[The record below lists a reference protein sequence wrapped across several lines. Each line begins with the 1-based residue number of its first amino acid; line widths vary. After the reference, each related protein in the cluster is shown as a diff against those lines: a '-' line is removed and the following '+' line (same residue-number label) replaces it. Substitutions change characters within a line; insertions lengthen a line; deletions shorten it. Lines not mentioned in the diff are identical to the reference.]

1 MNDTLSS
8 RAKRSPSS
16 EAKGGIRRSNFRF
29 LAALGM
35 TCLAC
40 ADAPSAAWQQ
50 ENGYRWREL
59 RVERGREGF
68 TSVGGRSGVQ
78 FQNDVSDSVL
88 LGNRMLA
95 QGAGV
100 ALGDVDGDGN
110 VDVFLAR
117 TQGGS
122 ALYRNL
128 GGWRFEDITQRAR
141 VAAADRYSSGASFAD
156 VDGDND
162 LDLLL
167 LATTG
172 PNAVF
177 VNDGTGTFS
186 ERRDLGIDTTGRGG
200 TTPAFADV
208 DGDGDLDLYVANYK
222 PYSPVG
228 TLPPQLR
235 YMSQMVR
242 QVRPNEYAVIP
253 ERARDFKVVNRPD
266 MGGLNVTMV
275 GEPDEFYV
283 NEGGRFR
290 RESLTG
296 GRFRDTTGK
305 PITEAAESFTLDA
318 RFVDLN
324 ADGAPDLYVAND
336 FEDRDQLWIND
347 GRGSFRQAPWT
358 TQRQTSNSSMGVDA
372 GDVNGDGLPDLF
384 VSDMLSNDTRRLK
397 TQIPTHTALPKK
409 PGDVT
414 TQLQQQR
421 NTLFLNRGDGT
432 FAEVSAYARVQ
443 ASGWSWSTMLTDV
456 DLDGWQDIL
465 IAAGHLWDLMDADVQ
480 ERLQNRLQDVEWQRQ
495 RWQFPRLALRN
506 VALRNR
512 GDLTYEDVSARWSFG
527 TEDAV
532 SHALAAADLDNDGDL
547 DVVVNRLRAPAQ
559 LLRNNAAAPRVAVRL
574 IGAAPNTAAIGAQLR
589 LTAPG
594 MPIQAREI
602 ASGGLYL
609 SHSDHQVAFAMG
621 SADSATL
628 TIEWRSGRRT
638 SLTVRPN
645 RAYEINESAIGLQLA
660 ARDASASQKPQAA
673 SLFQDVSAQLGGH
686 THTDPAFD
694 DWERQFML
702 PNSLAHLGPGTTWF
716 DFDRDGDEDLIVG
729 AGRGGRLGV
738 FRNDRGRLTP
748 QRTAPEAPHD
758 FTTVLGLP
766 GRLLVGVSSWE
777 SSPRTN
783 EPEPAPVV
791 SVAAGSG
798 AMTPL
803 AQPFGSAVGP
813 MALGDYDNDG
823 DLDLFVGG
831 RAIRAQYPREAS
843 SLLLRNEGA
852 SFTPDASASTLFRDI
867 GLVSAAMFADV
878 DGDGDGDLLLAREWG
893 SIALFLNNGGS
904 FARGPDSWGL
914 ERWPSRW
921 NGIAAGDLNGDGRL
935 DLVATSWGRN
945 TMMPADTS
953 NPLVLVHG
961 PIGSG
966 GEEEPLMARRDPRVR
981 GLATYNSYPRARV
994 AIPDLVKRLG
1004 TFGAFADATV
1014 DSVLGPLKPRA
1025 RQKQAVTLD
1034 HMVFI
1039 NHGGRFEATPLPREA
1054 QFAPAFHASVADF
1067 DGDGNEDV
1075 FLSQNFYPTA
1085 VGVPRY
1091 DAGRSLLMRGD
1102 GAGGLQPLSGTES
1115 GLLVYG
1121 DQRGAAHADFDA
1133 DGRLDLVISQ
1143 NAAATRLLRNAG
1155 AKAGLRVR
1163 LRGAPGNPDGVGAQI
1178 RILYG
1183 ESAGPV
1189 REVQAGSG
1197 YWSQNGAVQVFGLR
1211 ADPSAVLV
1219 RWPGGGETR
1228 TAIPAGAREV
1238 TVGHPERSEGSAGP
1252 RS

>member
-1 MNDTLSS
+1 MTVLLLS
-8 RAKRSPSS
+8 
-16 EAKGGIRRSNFRF
+16 G
-29 LAALGM
+29 
-35 TCLAC
+35 C
-40 ADAPSAAWQQ
+40 AGEQPAPWHQ
-50 ENGYRWREL
+50 ENGYRWRE
-59 RVERGREGF
+59 VHYDRGHAGF

-95 QGAGV
+95 QGAGI
-100 ALGDVDGDGN
+100 ALGDVDGDGR

-117 TQGGS
+117 TQGSS

-128 GGWRFEDITQRAR
+128 GGWRFEDITERAR
-141 VAAADRYSSGASFAD
+141 VGAADRHSSGATFAD
-156 VDGDND
+156 VDGDGD

-172 PNAVF
+172 PNAIF
-177 VNDGTGTFS
+177 VNDGTGVFS
-186 ERRDLGIDTTGRGG
+186 ERRDLGLDTTGRGG

-222 PYSPVG
+222 PYSPVD

-235 YMSQMVR
+235 NMAQMVR

-266 MGGLNVTMV
+266 MGGLNVSMI
-275 GEPDEFYV
+275 GEPDEFYI

-290 RESLTG
+290 RELLTA

-305 PITEAAESFTLDA
+305 PIANDFESFTLDA

-324 ADGAPDLYVAND
+324 GDGAPDLYVAND
-336 FEDRDQLWIND
+336 FEDTDQLWIND
-347 GRGSFRQAPWT
+347 GRGGFRQAPWT
-358 TQRQTSNSSMGVDA
+358 AQRQTSNSSMGVDA

-397 TQIPTHTALPKK
+397 TQMPTHTALPKK
-409 PGDVT
+409 PGDIT
-414 TQLQQQR
+414 AQLQQQR

-432 FAEVSAYARVQ
+432 FAEVSAYAGVQ
-443 ASGWSWSTMLTDV
+443 ASGWSWSTLLTDV

-480 ERLQNRLQDVEWQRQ
+480 ERLQNRLTDVEWQRQ
-495 RWQFPRLALRN
+495 RWQFPRLALKN
-506 VALRNR
+506 VAMRNR
-512 GDLTYEDVSARWSFG
+512 GDLTYEDVSARWKFG
-527 TEDAV
+527 TEAAV
-532 SHALAAADLDNDGDL
+532 SHALAAADLDDDGDL
-547 DVVVNRLRAPAQ
+547 DVVVGRLRAPTL
-559 LLRNNAAAPRVAVRL
+559 LLRNDANAPRVAVRL
-574 IGAAPNTAAIGAQLR
+574 VGTAPNTAGIGARMR
-589 LTAPG
+589 LSAPG
-594 MPIQAREI
+594 MPIQAREV

-609 SHSDHQVAFAMG
+609 SHSDHQASFAMG

-638 SLTVRPN
+638 SLTVHPN
-645 RAYEINESAIGLQLA
+645 RAYEINESTASGLQLA
-660 ARDASASQKPQAA
+660 ARDAAASRQPRAA
-673 SLFQDVSAQLGGH
+673 SLFEDVSAQLGGH
-686 THTDPAFD
+686 LHTDPPFD
-694 DWERQFML
+694 DWERQFLL
-702 PNSLAHLGPGTTWF
+702 PNSLGQLGPGVTWF
-716 DFDRDGDEDLIVG
+716 DFDRDGDEDLVIG

-748 QRTAPEAPHD
+748 MRGGPEAAQD
-758 FTTVLGLP
+758 FTTILGLP
-766 GRLLVGVSSWE
+766 GGRGSSSSLLVGVSEWE
-777 SSPRTN
+777 TSPRTN
-783 EPEPAPVV
+783 EPVPAPVMRIAAG
-791 SVAAGSG
+791 AAGSG
-798 AMTPL
+798 AATT
-803 AQPFGSAVGP
+803 AASPFGSAAGP

-843 SLLLRNEGA
+843 SVLLRNDGDAFAADGA
-852 SFTPDASASTLFRDI
+852 AASLFKDI
-867 GLVSAAMFADV
+867 GLVSAAMFADA
-878 DGDGDGDLLLAREWG
+878 DGDGDADLLLAREWG
-893 SIALFLNNGGS
+893 SIVLFLNN
-904 FARGPDSWGL
+904 RGAFTRAPDSWGL
-914 ERWPSRW
+914 ERWSSRW
-921 NGIAAGDLNGDGRL
+921 NGLAAGDLNGDGKL

-953 NPLVLVHG
+953 DPLVLVHG

-966 GEEEPLMARRDPRVR
+966 GEEEPLMARRDPRLR
-981 GLATYNSYPRARV
+981 GGGLATYNSYPRTRV

-1004 TFGAFADATV
+1004 TFASFADATV
-1014 DSVLGPLKPRA
+1014 DSVLGPMKSRA

-1034 HMVFI
+1034 HMAFI
-1039 NHGGRFEATPLPREA
+1039 NRGDRFEPTPLPRDA
-1054 QFAPAFHASVADF
+1054 QLAPAFHASVADF

-1075 FLSQNFYPTA
+1075 FISQNFYPTA

-1091 DAGRSLLMRGD
+1091 DAGRALLMRGD
-1102 GAGGLQPLSGTES
+1102 GTGALQPMTGAES

-1143 NAAATRLLRNAG
+1143 NASTTRLLHNTG
-1155 AKAGLRVR
+1155 AKPGLRVR
-1163 LRGAPGNPDGVGAQI
+1163 LRGAAGNADAIGAQI

-1183 ESAGPV
+1183 ETPGPA

-1211 ADPSAVLV
+1211 ATPTAVWV
-1219 RWPGGGETR
+1219 RWPGGNETR
-1228 TAIPAGAREV
+1228 TPVPAGAREV
-1238 TVGHPERSEGSAGP
+1238 VIAAP
-1252 RS
+1252 